1 MEHNNLRAN
10 ILLHDLLRWC
20 KYTFTYPSLLQE
32 YSYLRK
38 QVRSH
43 DTVSKFAY
51 VSNFTYV
58 SKCVHVNGALI
69 NKPQVHN
76 NETTCFPGYVGTLS
90 FVQFGKLL
98 MTLQF

>member
-1 MEHNNLRAN
+1 M
-10 ILLHDLLRWC
+10 HDLQRWC

-43 DTVSKFAY
+43 DTVSKVAY

-58 SKCVHVNGALI
+58 SKCVHVNGALDSTY
-69 NKPQVHN
+69 H
-76 NETTCFPGYVGTLS
+76 
-90 FVQFGKLL
+90 
-98 MTLQF
+98 MTLKSIFKKSHVLRENFKILASFMQRCNARHNITLLNL